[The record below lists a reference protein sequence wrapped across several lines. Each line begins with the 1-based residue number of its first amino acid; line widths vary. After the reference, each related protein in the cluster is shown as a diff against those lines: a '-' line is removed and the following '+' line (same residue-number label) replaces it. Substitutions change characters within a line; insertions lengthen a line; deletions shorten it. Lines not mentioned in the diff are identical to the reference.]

1 MEIQDRRC
9 KRTQHLLARALIVL
23 TLEKGYEA
31 VTIRDITERADV
43 GYATFFRHYHDK
55 DELLKDVLDVVLT
68 EIIDLLGSTQPAA
81 DPITIGVLLFRYVQQ
96 QSEVV
101 RVLLMSHALLQRSI
115 EIATHNVVSEHTLLQ
130 DSVVSLEIAAYQDA
144 IFRADLFRNQ
154 LPLPRDDLI
163 RDWPLP
169 KDHEGHHQC
178 SPWLK
183 MMKKAAH
190 GLCGCVGVCDQLKGA
205 RGHYDGAISSRD
217 RQRLHTLVE
226 KRGVKTTFLRF
237 LSADR

>member
-1 MEIQDRRC
+1 VKQKDPRNHEGGILEVSMEIQDRRV
-9 KRTQHLLARALIVL
+9 KRTQHLLARALIAL

-81 DPITIGVLLFRYVQQ
+81 DPTTIGVLLFRYVQQ

-115 EIATHNVVSEHTLLQ
+115 EIATQNVVSEHTFLP
-130 DSVVSLEIAAYQDA
+130 DSVVPLEIAAHHIVA
-144 IFRADLFRNQ
+144 SSIS
-154 LPLPRDDLI
+154 LI
-163 RDWPLP
+163 QWWL
-169 KDHEGHHQC
+169 DHQMPYPPER
-178 SPWLK
+178 
-183 MMKKAAH
+183 M
-190 GLCGCVGVCDQLKGA
+190 GVIYHELIIRPTSELA
-205 RGHYDGAISSRD
+205 FSS
-217 RQRLHTLVE
+217 
-226 KRGVKTTFLRF
+226 
-237 LSADR
+237 

>member
-1 MEIQDRRC
+1 VKQKDPRNHEGGILEVSMEIQDRRV

-81 DPITIGVLLFRYVQQ
+81 DPTTIGVLLFRYVQQ

-115 EIATHNVVSEHTLLQ
+115 EIATQNVVSEHTFLP
-130 DSVVSLEIAAYQDA
+130 DSVVPLEIAAHHIVA
-144 IFRADLFRNQ
+144 SSIS
-154 LPLPRDDLI
+154 LI
-163 RDWPLP
+163 QWWL
-169 KDHEGHHQC
+169 DHQMPYPPER
-178 SPWLK
+178 
-183 MMKKAAH
+183 M
-190 GLCGCVGVCDQLKGA
+190 GVIYHELIIRPTSELA
-205 RGHYDGAISSRD
+205 FSS
-217 RQRLHTLVE
+217 
-226 KRGVKTTFLRF
+226 
-237 LSADR
+237 

>member
-1 MEIQDRRC
+1 MEIQDRRV

-81 DPITIGVLLFRYVQQ
+81 DPTTIGVLLFRYVQQ

-115 EIATHNVVSEHTLLQ
+115 EIATQNVVSEHTFLP
-130 DSVVSLEIAAYQDA
+130 DSVVPLEIAAHHIVA
-144 IFRADLFRNQ
+144 SSIS
-154 LPLPRDDLI
+154 LI
-163 RDWPLP
+163 QWWL
-169 KDHEGHHQC
+169 DHQMPYTPER
-178 SPWLK
+178 
-183 MMKKAAH
+183 M
-190 GLCGCVGVCDQLKGA
+190 GVIYHELIIRPTSELA
-205 RGHYDGAISSRD
+205 FSS
-217 RQRLHTLVE
+217 
-226 KRGVKTTFLRF
+226 
-237 LSADR
+237 

>member
-1 MEIQDRRC
+1 MEAGIKKGSFVKQKDLRNHEGGSLEVSMEIQDRRV
-9 KRTQHLLARALIVL
+9 KRTQHLLARALIAL

-81 DPITIGVLLFRYVQQ
+81 DPTTIGVLLFRYVQQ

-115 EIATHNVVSEHTLLQ
+115 EIATQNVVSEHTFLP
-130 DSVVSLEIAAYQDA
+130 DSVVPLEIAAHHIVA
-144 IFRADLFRNQ
+144 SSIS
-154 LPLPRDDLI
+154 LI
-163 RDWPLP
+163 QWWL
-169 KDHEGHHQC
+169 DHQMPYTPER
-178 SPWLK
+178 
-183 MMKKAAH
+183 M
-190 GLCGCVGVCDQLKGA
+190 GVIYHELIIRPTSELA
-205 RGHYDGAISSRD
+205 FSS
-217 RQRLHTLVE
+217 
-226 KRGVKTTFLRF
+226 
-237 LSADR
+237 